1 MCSVHEG
8 AKLMT
13 LEEALFWMR
22 DGKAVVSKKMM
33 MKFKMERRPVNLG
46 GSTKTYWFID
56 FQHMNTKF
64 PEEWIRWHSANDD
77 FFDLINDDTWEL
89 VP

>member
-1 MCSVHEG
+1 MCSVDEG

-13 LEEALFWMR
+13 LEEGLFWMR
-22 DGKAVVSKKMM
+22 DGKVVVSKKMM
-33 MKFKMERRPVNLG
+33 MKFKMEKRSVNLG
-46 GSTKTYWFID
+46 GSTRSYWFID

-77 FFDLINDDTWEL
+77 FFDLINDDPWEL
-89 VP
+89 SE

>member
-1 MCSVHEG
+1 VRRVDEG

-22 DGKAVVSKKMM
+22 DGKPVVSKKMM
-33 MKFKMERRPVNLG
+33 MRFRMEKKSVSLG
-46 GSTKTYWFID
+46 ARQKQYWFID
-56 FQHMNTKF
+56 FQHCGTKF

-89 VP
+89 E

>member
-1 MCSVHEG
+1 VCSVDEG

-46 GSTKTYWFID
+46 GSTRTYWFID
-56 FQHMNTKF
+56 FHHMNTKF

-77 FFDLINDDTWEL
+77 FFDLINDNTWEL
-89 VP
+89 AE

>member
-1 MCSVHEG
+1 MCSVDEG

-13 LEEALFWMR
+13 LEEGLFWMR
-22 DGKAVVSKKMM
+22 DGKVVISKKMM
-33 MKFKMERRPVNLG
+33 MKFKMEKRSVNLG
-46 GSTKTYWFID
+46 GSTRSYWFID

-89 VP
+89 AE